1 MLKILFSLQ
10 ATLPVT
16 YLLFEIGDLNYLCFN
31 YFFCFLKNHSII
43 NICRNHFDWGKPCLG
58 CLDERDNKEEYL
70 SSYTPVPRRVSKVC
84 HRMIND
90 SGENTISCEE
100 CQKLKI
106 TNSGEQIDRLNAV
119 KRKAKLVHE
128 GNDIEEKK
136 ARMRHDVR
144 ETLPEQSSGQDLSSE
159 EAASCDFT
167 FNDDFVSKEEEV
179 VIGRDET
186 Q

>member
-1 MLKILFSLQ
+1 MLQLF
-10 ATLPVT
+10 
-16 YLLFEIGDLNYLCFN
+16 LF
-31 YFFCFLKNHSII
+31 FLINHSII
-43 NICRNHFDWGKPCLG
+43 DICRNHFDRGKPCLG
-58 CLDERDNKEEYL
+58 CLDERDNKQEYL
-70 SSYTPVPRRVSKVC
+70 SSHTPVPRRVSKVC
-84 HRMIND
+84 HRVINN

-106 TNSGEQIDRLNAV
+106 TNSGEQVDRSNAV
-119 KRKAKLVHE
+119 KRKAELVHE

-136 ARMRHDVR
+136 ARMRHDVVG
-144 ETLPEQSSGQDLSSE
+144 ETLPDQSSGQQDSSGE

-179 VIGRDET
+179 VIGREET